1 VLSRYCDRVIAPLNR
16 FLSSRLPANPVRRSP
31 LIAVTVLSAIALTLS
46 ACAPP
51 LTHGSGASASSG
63 AGSSVISSSTAP
75 VTGASSSSSVAARP
89 VHIKLLEDDSN
100 GPATYGVGMPIVAY
114 FSAKIT
120 DGSGFAKATTVTV
133 NGQPNAGHWYF
144 EASNVIKGYPLEAH
158 YRPARDPSTGSSY
171 WLADS
176 AVSMKMA
183 TTGVS
188 AGAGFAF
195 NDSLT
200 LRMNIGDAHIST
212 VDCAA
217 ERMTVRSNGVVAH
230 PQMLTSCG
238 ATKTPTAVGTK
249 VVMQLGED
257 LPGSNTLRPN
267 GAVRMVGSGGA
278 HYDLVVP
285 WSVRVTQGGEYVH
298 AAAWNGKNIG
308 QRSTSDGCTNLNT
321 PDAEWFFKF
330 SRIGDVVNYINTG
343 GPPMQVW
350 DGYGDWNV
358 PDSTWAA
365 GGLVPTS

>member
-1 VLSRYCDRVIAPLNR
+1 MTGSTM
-16 FLSSRLPANPVRRSP
+16 SRLHRCAA
-31 LIAVTVLSAIALTLS
+31 LLAATGLALTLA

-51 LTHGSGASASSG
+51 LKTAGSGTPSAAASST
-63 AGSSVISSSTAP
+63 GSSAAPDSATAVTSSS
-75 VTGASSSSSVAARP
+75 AATRP

-114 FSAKIT
+114 FSAMIT
-120 DGSGFAKATTVTV
+120 DGAAFAKATTVTI
-133 NGQPNAGHWYF
+133 NGKPDAGHWYF
-144 EASNVIKGYPLEAH
+144 EKSNIIKGYPLEAH
-158 YRPARDPSTGSSY
+158 YRPALNLETGSPY
-171 WLADS
+171 WPADS
-176 AVSMKMA
+176 SIHMNMA
-183 TTGVS
+183 TNGVG

-200 LRMNIGDAHIST
+200 LGMNIGDAHIST

-217 ERMTVRSNGVVAH
+217 ERMTVTSNGKTAH
-230 PQMLTSCG
+230 APMLTSCG
-238 ATKTPTAVGTK
+238 AAGTPTATGTK

-257 LPGSNTLRPN
+257 LPGTNTLRPN

-298 AAAWNGKNIG
+298 AAAWNGRNIG
-308 QRSTSDGCTNLNT
+308 KRSTSDGCTNLNT
-321 PDAEWFFKF
+321 PDAQWFYKF
-330 SRIGDVVNYINTG
+330 SRVGDVVTYTNTG
-343 GPPMQVW
+343 GPAMQVW

-358 PDSTWAA
+358 PNSTWNA